1 MAERLPDQST
11 PFGADVHKRLTTEM
25 VIWLTTVAQ
34 DGTPQPNPV
43 WFLYN
48 FDDDTILVYNR
59 TNAHR
64 LNHIRTRPRL
74 SLNLNSNPGGNGIVV
89 LTGSAVQVDDVPAPH
104 ENPDYIAKYQ
114 AAMERVSGDI
124 ATFGASYPVP
134 IRIDVT
140 SVRGF

>member
-11 PFGADVHKRLTTEM
+11 PFGADVHKRLTAEK

-59 TNAHR
+59 AKAHR

-74 SLNLNSNPGGNGIVV
+74 SLNLNSNPGGNAIVV
-89 LTGSAVQVDDVPAPH
+89 LTGTGTQVENVPAPH

-114 AAMERVSGDI
+114 ADMERVSGTVAD
-124 ATFGASYPVP
+124 FGASYPIP
-134 IRIDVT
+134 IRIQVT

>member
-11 PFGADVHKRLTTEM
+11 PFGADVHKRLTAEK
-25 VIWLTTVAQ
+25 VIWLTTIAQ

-59 TNAHR
+59 ANAHR

-74 SLNLNSNPGGNGIVV
+74 SLNLNSNAGGTAIVV
-89 LTGSAVQVDDVPAPH
+89 LTGTAAQVENLPAAH
-104 ENPDYIAKYQ
+104 ENPEYVTKYQ
-114 AAMERVSGDI
+114 AAMEQVSGT
-124 ATFGASYPVP
+124 AAKFGASYPIP
-134 IRIDVT
+134 IRIQVT